1 MIDILRRIIF
11 KKLKMLK
18 IWLVE
23 LIVLRMNVEIRMI
36 SKWFL
41 DKNLYPKILQG
52 PALTST
58 PHTHIVRATCNHV
71 DNQMII
77 FYQYSL
83 SLTQVTRNVLHCT
96 LHDNEKGQKLKKQS
110 LAAKTS
116 DMALKRFE

>member
-1 MIDILRRIIF
+1 
-11 KKLKMLK
+11 MLK

-58 PHTHIVRATCNHV
+58 THTVRATCNHV

-96 LHDNEKGQKLKKQS
+96 LLDYEKGQKLKKQS